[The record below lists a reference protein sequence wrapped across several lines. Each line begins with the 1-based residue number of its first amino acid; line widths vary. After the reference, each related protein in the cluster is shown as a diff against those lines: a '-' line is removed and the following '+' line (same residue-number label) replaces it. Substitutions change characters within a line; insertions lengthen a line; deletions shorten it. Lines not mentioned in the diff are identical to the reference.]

1 MAKIENHWLSSSA
14 HGYMSKIWICTHF
27 SSVTCCTCHSYRT
40 FLFLNRRQSTSQR
53 RWRKQ
58 RRSWKK
64 IHMTSTLG
72 AYWFVKHRFS
82 DTGLHSFL
90 PGVTC
95 FGRERGSLTAHLML
109 FHVNGLWDVPCDS
122 VCKLILLLLDQPID
136 KARKTYE
143 RLVAQFPS
151 SGRFWK
157 LYIEAEVILY
167 FN

>member
-1 MAKIENHWLSSSA
+1 MYSFLQCHLL
-14 HGYMSKIWICTHF
+14 HMSFISHV
-27 SSVTCCTCHSYRT
+27 SVS
-40 FLFLNRRQSTSQR
+40 LNRRQSTSQR

-109 FHVNGLWDVPCDS
+109 FHVNGLWDVPYDS
-122 VCKLILLLLDQPID
+122 VCKLILLLLESTHRQSKEDIWATCRP
-136 KARKTYE
+136 
-143 RLVAQFPS
+143 VSQF
-151 SGRFWK
+151 GQI
-157 LYIEAEVILY
+157 LEAIHWSWGYTL
-167 FN
+167 F